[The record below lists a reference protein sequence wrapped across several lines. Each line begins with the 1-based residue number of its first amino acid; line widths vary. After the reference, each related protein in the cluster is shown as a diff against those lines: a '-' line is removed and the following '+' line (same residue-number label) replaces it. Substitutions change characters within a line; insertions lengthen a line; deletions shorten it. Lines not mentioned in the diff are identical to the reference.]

1 MLVTFLAS
9 SRRQRREKIMNDEF
23 VGQLMSIGIVSY
35 REQETV
41 WKIAQRCA
49 RATGISVAGA
59 GAIAGVGVGAV
70 TIPGIGAIPGALAG
84 FLAGLVGGTAMCTI
98 ANATLRDQLR
108 ELARDA
114 RTIPD

>member
-1 MLVTFLAS
+1 
-9 SRRQRREKIMNDEF
+9 MNDEF

-49 RATGISVAGA
+49 RTTGMATAGAGLIAGA
-59 GAIAGVGVGAV
+59 GAGTV

-98 ANATLRDQLR
+98 ANASLREQLR
-108 ELARDA
+108 TLAREA